1 MVEAVA
7 IEREYGSG
15 AGAIAKALATR
26 LGWTLWDQ
34 DFTCEIARRLHC
46 DPKSVERCEERLDT
60 NFYRLIKVFM
70 RGSYED
76 RFSGTGAET
85 LDSES
90 LSRLFEEVVIDVV
103 DRGPCVIVGR
113 ASTWLLREREDAM
126 KVFLYAPPDE
136 KLRRVLATGK
146 SQEEAEVLLE
156 TVDSDRAAFVRHYYN
171 KSWPQRDIYDLMV
184 NTRVGNDSVI
194 ELILHEMEL
203 LNRRDAPRYVSAA
216 G

>member
-1 MVEAVA
+1 MVEVVA

-15 AGAIAKALATR
+15 AGAIAKALAKR
-26 LGWTLWDQ
+26 LGWTLWDE

-46 DPKSVERCEERLDT
+46 DPKSVERREERLDT

-76 RFSGTGAET
+76 RFSGAGAET

-90 LSRLFEEVVIDVV
+90 LSHLFAEVVVDVV

-113 ASTWLLREREDAM
+113 ASTWLLREREDVM
-126 KVFLYAPPDE
+126 KVFLYAPYDE
-136 KLRRVLATGK
+136 KLRRVLNMGK
-146 SQEEAEVLLE
+146 PQDEAEELLE
-156 TVDSDRAAFVRHYYN
+156 TVDRDRAAFVRHYYN
-171 KSWPQRDIYDLMV
+171 KAWPQRDIYDLMI
-184 NTRVGNDSVI
+184 NTQIGDDAVMD
-194 ELILHEMEL
+194 LILRDMEL
-203 LNRRDAPRYVSAA
+203 LNRRNMPRYVSAA